1 MSPFKVKTFLEFL
14 KLIHSEP
21 SKARKYLLDKR
32 LTQNEKKIIQAW
44 YDLKNCL
51 HEKIFEELNGL
62 KCENELIESQRKLI
76 IGLAKN
82 NQANF
87 RESLNWLKGS
97 LEILEKY
104 PLKEHHFICIYNQFI
119 VSFNLSD
126 EKELD
131 HSFKLLESLH
141 TGGLNPR
148 QELCFKQC
156 KFNYY
161 NFHEMFEEG
170 QKILQELEGLKNE
183 MSEAVIMSHQIS
195 KFIFYLKQEKYYEC
209 QIILKEMK
217 DYRLFRYSPNYK
229 FMKMALDHLHH
240 NAPLYLYEK
249 DFKEAQNL
257 FHQLKTI
264 QGLEEANLPKAK
276 RHWEELQKENPDVY
290 QDEFKFKGQKNLLS
304 LCLEKHQSVFSY
316 QPEEKIDG
324 NSKAQVLINILENQK
339 TPIPKENLFFKL
351 WGYQPKD
358 ESDDNKLK
366 NLIYYVKKT
375 KNIKISYRKGCYQVV
390 ESNEKIA

>member
-1 MSPFKVKTFLEFL
+1 LSPTKVKTFLEFL
-14 KLIHSEP
+14 KIIHSEP

-87 RESLNWLKGS
+87 SESLNWLKGS

-104 PLKEHHFICIYNQFI
+104 PLKEHHFICIYNLFI

-126 EKELD
+126 KNELD

-141 TGGLNPR
+141 AGGLNPR

-156 KFNYY
+156 RFNYY
-161 NFHEMFEEG
+161 NFHEMFDEG
-170 QKILQELEGLKNE
+170 QRILEELEGLKNE

-195 KFIFYLKQEKYYEC
+195 KFIFYLKQENYDKC
-209 QIILKEMK
+209 QTILKEMK
-217 DYRLFRYSPNYK
+217 EYRLFRYSPNYK
-229 FMKMALDHLHH
+229 FMKMALDHLDH
-240 NAPLYLYEK
+240 NAPLYIYEK
-249 DFKEAQNL
+249 DFKEAKNL
-257 FHQLKTI
+257 YHQLKTI
-264 QGLEEANLPKAK
+264 QGLEEANLYKAK
-276 RHWEELQKENPDVY
+276 KHWEELQKENPDLY
-290 QDEFKFKGQKNLLS
+290 QHGFEFRGQKNLLS
-304 LCLEKHQSVFSY
+304 LCLDKHRNVFINKT
-316 QPEEKIDG
+316 EEKIDG
-324 NSKAQVLINILENQK
+324 NNKAQILINILMIQK
-339 TPIPKENLFFKL
+339 KPIPKEILFLKL
-351 WGYQPKD
+351 WGYEPKD
-358 ESDDNKLK
+358 ELDDNKLR

-375 KNIKISYRKGCYQVV
+375 KNIKISYRKGCYQVI
-390 ESNEKIA
+390 ESNEKTA

>member
-1 MSPFKVKTFLEFL
+1 MSPTKVKTFLEFL

-21 SKARKYLLDKR
+21 VKARKYLLDKR
-32 LTQNEKKIIQAW
+32 LTLNEKKIIQAW

-62 KCENELIESQRKLI
+62 KCENDLIESQRKLI

-97 LEILEKY
+97 LEILERY
-104 PLKEHHFICIYNQFI
+104 PLKEHHFICIYNLFI

-126 EKELD
+126 ENEINK
-131 HSFKLLESLH
+131 SYRLLESLY
-141 TGGLNPR
+141 TSGLNSR

-170 QKILQELEGLKNE
+170 QKILENLDDLKSE

-195 KFIFYLKQEKYYEC
+195 KFIFFIKQEKYEKC
-209 QIILKEMK
+209 QLILKEMK

-229 FMKMALDHLHH
+229 FMKLALDHLHH

-249 DFKEAQNL
+249 DFKGAQNL
-257 FHQLKTI
+257 YHQLKSI
-264 QGLEEANLPKAK
+264 QGLEEVNLIKAK
-276 RHWEELQKENPDVY
+276 KHWQELQKENPELY
-290 QDEFKFKGQKNLLS
+290 QDEFKFTGQKNLLS
-304 LCLEKHQSVFSY
+304 MCLEKHKEVYNNRSEQ
-316 QPEEKIDG
+316 KIEG
-324 NSKAQVLINILENQK
+324 NTKVEVLINILESHK
-339 TPIPKENLFFKL
+339 SPIPKEILFFKL
-351 WGYQPKD
+351 WGYEPKD
-358 ESDDNKLK
+358 ESDDSKLK
-366 NLIYYVKKT
+366 NLVYYVKKT
-375 KNIKISYRKGCYQVV
+375 KNIKISYRKGCYQVI
-390 ESNEKIA
+390 EKKEKAA